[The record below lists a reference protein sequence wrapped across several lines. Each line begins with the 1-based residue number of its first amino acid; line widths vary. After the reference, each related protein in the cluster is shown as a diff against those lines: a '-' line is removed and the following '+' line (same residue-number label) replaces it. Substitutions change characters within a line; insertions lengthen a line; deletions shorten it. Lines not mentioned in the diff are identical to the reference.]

1 MRVQS
6 MHTTPVVSADEHH
19 MLVTI
24 ATILSAGK
32 LIRDAVKR
40 KPKWNDL

>member
-1 MRVQS
+1 MRVKS
-6 MHTTPVVSADEHH
+6 MSTTPGVNADEHH

-24 ATILSAGK
+24 ASILSAGK

-40 KPKWNDL
+40 KSKWNDL